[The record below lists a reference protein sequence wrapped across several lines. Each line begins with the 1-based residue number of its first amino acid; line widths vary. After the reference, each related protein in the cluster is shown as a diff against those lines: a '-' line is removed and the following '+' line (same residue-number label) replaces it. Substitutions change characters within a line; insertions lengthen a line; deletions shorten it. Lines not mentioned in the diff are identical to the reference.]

1 MGSVYGRLGYDFDT
15 IKFNGADVLSNGAN
29 NYLTYSN
36 IQLSSWQTTE
46 LGDATVGGY
55 YQNPHTGIL
64 SDLTI
69 TLNNIKA
76 NSNTDSIIF
85 TYAADGAN
93 ILSALATST
102 IGSIVSFKTH
112 TDNISGVTLSSNT
125 TLYPDLNSAMGVSTQ
140 ILTITNKTDSVQNNV
155 PILGNFTSLYIGP
168 DLITSNTV
176 IANDNITLLDTIYL
190 DLDGNNASNIT
201 NSAMNVIISDVQ
213 TLKTLIDTR
222 KNGDISFYVNSLAI
236 SNDYQTLLQFSN
248 IGATQNSLIQLIGTD
263 KLKNNLYS

>member
-1 MGSVYGRLGYDFDT
+1 
-15 IKFNGADVLSNGAN
+15 
-29 NYLTYSN
+29 
-36 IQLSSWQTTE
+36 
-46 LGDATVGGY
+46 
-55 YQNPHTGIL
+55 
-64 SDLTI
+64 
-69 TLNNIKA
+69 
-76 NSNTDSIIF
+76 
-85 TYAADGAN
+85 
-93 ILSALATST
+93 
-102 IGSIVSFKTH
+102 
-112 TDNISGVTLSSNT
+112 
-125 TLYPDLNSAMGVSTQ
+125 MGVSTQ